1 MEIAALASVFGIA
14 FFSLWAS
21 IPAGL
26 ALNLHPLA
34 VILTAALSYAAGVGL
49 IVLVGQPV
57 RDRILRRFGG
67 SATSNPNTPIRRAWD
82 RYGLIGLSLL
92 APVTTGAQIGAII
105 GMSLNAEPRRLFLLM
120 SLGGLLWAALFGI
133 AIALGIEVVR
143 G

>member
-14 FFSLWAS
+14 FFSLWGS

-26 ALNLHPLA
+26 ALNLHPVV
-34 VILTAALSYAAGVGL
+34 VILTAALSYAAGVGV
-49 IVLVGQPV
+49 IVIVGQPV

-67 SATSNPNTPIRRAWD
+67 NASSNPDSAIRRAWD
-82 RYGLIGLSLL
+82 RYGMVGLALL

-120 SLGGLLWAALFGI
+120 SLGGLLWSAVFGI